1 MNTEF
6 SCQEMI
12 EVVTN
17 YLDDALPPDEQQ
29 RFERHLSYCA
39 GCNTYVDQIRETIR
53 QTRMVPREEWSS
65 RGFGTRRRA
74 AALGRSFSPACGFA
88 SALLRSVSGSTLV
101 RCAEETPIRFS
112 STASPCPSPP

>member
-12 EVVTN
+12 EVVTD
-17 YLDDALPPDEQQ
+17 YLEGALPPDEQQ

-53 QTRMVPREEWSS
+53 QTGMVPREESLPPELREEIVAQFRNWK
-65 RGFGTRRRA
+65 
-74 AALGRSFSPACGFA
+74 RS
-88 SALLRSVSGSTLV
+88 
-101 RCAEETPIRFS
+101 
-112 STASPCPSPP
+112 

>member
-1 MNTEF
+1 MNTDF

-39 GCNTYVDQIRETIR
+39 GCGTYVEQMRETIR
-53 QTRMVPREEWSS
+53 QTSMVPREESLPP
-65 RGFGTRRRA
+65 
-74 AALGRSFSPACGFA
+74 ALREEIVAQFRTWKRDYDAPAG
-88 SALLRSVSGSTLV
+88 
-101 RCAEETPIRFS
+101 
-112 STASPCPSPP
+112 

>member
-1 MNTEF
+1 
-6 SCQEMI
+6 MI

-53 QTRMVPREEWSS
+53 QTGMVPSEDSLPPSLREEIV
-65 RGFGTRRRA
+65 A
-74 AALGRSFSPACGFA
+74 
-88 SALLRSVSGSTLV
+88 
-101 RCAEETPIRFS
+101 RFR
-112 STASPCPSPP
+112 TWKPD

>member
-1 MNTEF
+1 VNTEF

-53 QTRMVPREEWSS
+53 QTGMVPREESLPP
-65 RGFGTRRRA
+65 
-74 AALGRSFSPACGFA
+74 ALR
-88 SALLRSVSGSTLV
+88 
-101 RCAEETPIRFS
+101 EEIVAQFRNRKQR
-112 STASPCPSPP
+112 